1 LIAIARVRACV
12 LALVVVVGC
21 GHDTRVTDD
30 AASPTAIAVQCGSIG
45 VTVSAFAPGI
55 VKLHYSALDAT
66 ARPSWAVVLPSP
78 PVEVGAGTTLETPE
92 LRVDVD
98 AQCRVRATLADGTV
112 AIADAEPFSIADN
125 AVLSR
130 TPSADRVY
138 GLGERTGGLDK
149 RGRAW
154 TFWNTDAY
162 DPTVGGWHPG
172 QDPLYQSIPFELHQR
187 GAVTFGIFTDAT
199 RRMTIDLEGARD
211 RVIVD
216 GARSIEQYV
225 IAGPRMANVVDRYTQ
240 LTGRPTLPPR
250 WALGFHQ
257 SRWGYNSA
265 DQLEAIAAKYRELD
279 IPADALWLDIQHMRG
294 FRSFTFDPAT
304 FGDPAALISRLSARG
319 FRVITI
325 EDPGIKVDPGW
336 DVYDSGQPHFLD
348 FIGNAWPGA
357 SKWPDFSSAAA
368 RAWWGAQI
376 SRTLDVGIAGIWLD
390 VNEPTTFPEGGGGTS
405 IPDTVAVDGDGVP
418 TTMAELHNVYAL
430 LQARATYD
438 AIAAR
443 GKRPFVLSRAGYA
456 GIQRY
461 AAVWTG
467 DTPSTWQGLQQTL
480 PMLLG
485 LGMSGVPIVGSD
497 VGGYSGHATP
507 ELYARWFALGSIS
520 PFSRAHVTSNVPG
533 QEPWMFGAEVL
544 RASRDQ
550 LAERYHLLPYLY
562 SLADEAAR
570 TGAPLLRPLVWEF
583 PEDEAVANMDDEAM
597 LGASI
602 LVAPAVEQGAT
613 TRSVYLPAGRWYDYA
628 SDVFFDGPTTITLPL
643 RLASL
648 PMFVREGAII
658 PTSDGIDVYPGSG
671 QLTLYEDDGET
682 GANATRTQITMTARA
697 NGIDLTA
704 SKPLTFRVHRVDHG
718 YDENARI
725 ATVTGARVSL
735 TFERATEPAPMVE
748 VPIEVHVPSGPV
760 YIAASTNNWT
770 HVPLTVSGNVAR
782 GTITAKRGEWIDYK
796 ITRGSWDS
804 VEKLADCSE
813 APNRT
818 RIASH
823 KLVIDRV
830 EAWRD
835 GCAHE

>member
-1 LIAIARVRACV
+1 
-12 LALVVVVGC
+12 
-21 GHDTRVTDD
+21 
-30 AASPTAIAVQCGSIG
+30 
-45 VTVSAFAPGI
+45 
-55 VKLHYSALDAT
+55 
-66 ARPSWAVVLPSP
+66 
-78 PVEVGAGTTLETPE
+78 
-92 LRVDVD
+92 
-98 AQCRVRATLADGTV
+98 
-112 AIADAEPFSIADN
+112 
-125 AVLSR
+125 
-130 TPSADRVY
+130 
-138 GLGERTGGLDK
+138 
-149 RGRAW
+149 
-154 TFWNTDAY
+154 
-162 DPTVGGWHPG
+162 
-172 QDPLYQSIPFELHQR
+172 
-187 GAVTFGIFTDAT
+187 
-199 RRMTIDLEGARD
+199 
-211 RVIVD
+211 
-216 GARSIEQYV
+216 
-225 IAGPRMANVVDRYTQ
+225 
-240 LTGRPTLPPR
+240 
-250 WALGFHQ
+250 
-257 SRWGYNSA
+257 
-265 DQLEAIAAKYRELD
+265 
-279 IPADALWLDIQHMRG
+279 
-294 FRSFTFDPAT
+294 
-304 FGDPAALISRLSARG
+304 
-319 FRVITI
+319 
-325 EDPGIKVDPGW
+325 
-336 DVYDSGQPHFLD
+336 
-348 FIGNAWPGA
+348 
-357 SKWPDFSSAAA
+357 
-368 RAWWGAQI
+368 
-376 SRTLDVGIAGIWLD
+376 
-390 VNEPTTFPEGGGGTS
+390 
-405 IPDTVAVDGDGVP
+405 
-418 TTMAELHNVYAL
+418 
-430 LQARATYD
+430 
-438 AIAAR
+438 
-443 GKRPFVLSRAGYA
+443 
-456 GIQRY
+456 
-461 AAVWTG
+461 
-467 DTPSTWQGLQQTL
+467 
-480 PMLLG
+480 
-485 LGMSGVPIVGSD
+485 
-497 VGGYSGHATP
+497 
-507 ELYARWFALGSIS
+507 
-520 PFSRAHVTSNVPG
+520 
-533 QEPWMFGAEVL
+533 
-544 RASRDQ
+544 
-550 LAERYHLLPYLY
+550 
-562 SLADEAAR
+562 
-570 TGAPLLRPLVWEF
+570 
-583 PEDEAVANMDDEAM
+583 MDDEAM